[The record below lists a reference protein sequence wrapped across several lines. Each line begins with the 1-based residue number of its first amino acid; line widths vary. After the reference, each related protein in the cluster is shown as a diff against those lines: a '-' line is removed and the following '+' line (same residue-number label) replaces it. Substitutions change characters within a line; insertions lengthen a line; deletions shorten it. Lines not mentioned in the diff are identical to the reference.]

1 MIKKLDRLVLG
12 AFIGPFIGTFFIT
25 VLVLVMQFFWLYIDD
40 FVGKGLEPILIFEFI
55 WYQMAVLVPLA
66 LPLSILLSSL
76 MTFGNL
82 GESFE
87 LVAIKSAGISLM
99 RFMRPLFIFTLFICG
114 VAFLFSNYLMPVAQL
129 KSRTMLADIVYAK
142 PSFDLQ
148 EGVFYDRIS
157 GFAIKIGKKENDSVI
172 RNVIVYEQSN
182 SLQDNFIIAPEGRM
196 TVTADKRL
204 LEFDLMNGWRYQER
218 GSGTETEYIRVGF
231 KEYTKQF
238 DLSSFQFNRTA
249 DSVNRA
255 GEKMLSMRQLRQ
267 TIDSMKKENDR
278 LRKQQHDYHYGQY
291 NFIKYL
297 DSNWKAYDTLAL
309 KPVNKLDSLLP
320 DSARQLV
327 NESAVSQIS
336 SLKINIE
343 AGSSE
348 LKERDRNLRKYKIE
362 WHRKI
367 TLSIACLVLFLIGA
381 PLGAIIRKG
390 GLGTPLV
397 FAIIFFMLF
406 YFSSTMGEKF
416 GKENKMPVTAGMWF
430 STMVL
435 VPIGIFLTYKAM
447 HDSQLF
453 NREYYSRITRKLK
466 RKIIN
471 RKN

>member
-1 MIKKLDRLVLG
+1 V
-12 AFIGPFIGTFFIT
+12 
-25 VLVLVMQFFWLYIDD
+25 
-40 FVGKGLEPILIFEFI
+40 
-55 WYQMAVLVPLA
+55 
-66 LPLSILLSSL
+66 
-76 MTFGNL
+76 
-82 GESFE
+82 
-87 LVAIKSAGISLM
+87 
-99 RFMRPLFIFTLFICG
+99 
-114 VAFLFSNYLMPVAQL
+114 
-129 KSRTMLADIVYAK
+129 
-142 PSFDLQ
+142 
-148 EGVFYDRIS
+148 
-157 GFAIKIGKKENDSVI
+157 
-172 RNVIVYEQSN
+172 
-182 SLQDNFIIAPEGRM
+182 
-196 TVTADKRL
+196 
-204 LEFDLMNGWRYQER
+204 
-218 GSGTETEYIRVGF
+218 
-231 KEYTKQF
+231 
-238 DLSSFQFNRTA
+238 
-249 DSVNRA
+249 
-255 GEKMLSMRQLRQ
+255 
-267 TIDSMKKENDR
+267 
-278 LRKQQHDYHYGQY
+278 
-291 NFIKYL
+291 
-297 DSNWKAYDTLAL
+297 L

-343 AGSSE
+343 AGTAE
-348 LKERDRNLRKYKIE
+348 LWERDRNLRKYKIE

-453 NREYYSRITRKLK
+453 NKDYYTRITRKIK

-471 RKN
+471 RKS